1 MTDSADINTAAKR
14 LQTAL
19 PTLEGSVSPLL
30 SKVIRLEQAATDSE
44 AFSEDR
50 ARLASELDVAKSE
63 NEQFAAREQQY
74 QSREAEFN
82 RLASET
88 TQELDRVIA
97 DVQRALDKGA

>member
-1 MTDSADINTAAKR
+1 MTDSVDMNTAAKR

-19 PTLEGSVSPLL
+19 TTLEGSLSPLL
-30 SKVIRLEQAATDSE
+30 SKVSRLEKAAVDSE

-50 ARLASELDVAKSE
+50 ARLASELDLAKSQ
-63 NEQFAAREQQY
+63 NEQFAARET
-74 QSREAEFN
+74 EFN
-82 RLASET
+82 RLATET